1 MPKVTIDAKL
11 ADQLRQ
17 FGAQNGVVELVD
29 ESGRLVGLAKASSS
43 EFEYRPLP
51 PYGTPEFYA
60 EIERR
65 ASEPGPFLTVEESLA
80 NLD

>member
-1 MPKVTIDAKL
+1 MTKLTIDAKL
-11 ADQLRQ
+11 AEQLREL
-17 FGAQNGVVELVD
+17 GAQNGVVELVD
-29 ESGRLVGLAKASSS
+29 ESGRLVGVAKPSKG

-65 ASEPGPFLTVEESLA
+65 HRNPGRTLTIEESLA
-80 NLD
+80 DWE